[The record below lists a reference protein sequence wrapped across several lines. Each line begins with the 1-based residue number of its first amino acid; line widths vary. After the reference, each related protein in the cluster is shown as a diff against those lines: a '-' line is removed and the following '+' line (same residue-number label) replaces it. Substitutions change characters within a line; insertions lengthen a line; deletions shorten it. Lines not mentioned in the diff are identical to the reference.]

1 MISLN
6 NIKVG
11 DINDIQLF
19 RIHADYLP
27 IKEQKTKNHYYV
39 YAWRRSEAGLYLK
52 NKAPWLRI
60 YDIRICK
67 PEERAY
73 QENLPKERRIIMN
86 EENYLKLKSL
96 NN

>member
-1 MISLN
+1 MNSNKLSN
-6 NIKVG
+6 
-11 DINDIQLF
+11 IQLF

-27 IKEQKTKNHYYV
+27 IKQQKKKNHYYV
-39 YAWRRSEAGLYLK
+39 YAERRSGAGLYLK
-52 NKAPWLRI
+52 SKAPWLKI

-86 EENYLKLKSL
+86 EEDYQKYKI
-96 NN
+96 